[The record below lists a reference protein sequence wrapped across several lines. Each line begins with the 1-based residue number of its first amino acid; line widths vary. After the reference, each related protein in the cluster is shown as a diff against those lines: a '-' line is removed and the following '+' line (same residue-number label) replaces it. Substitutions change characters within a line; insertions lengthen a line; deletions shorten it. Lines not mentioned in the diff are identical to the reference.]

1 MKSKMYIIGQI
12 PNEIDSNCE
21 AKFYKT
27 QMRLLQMG
35 YDVINPIER
44 LTNKN
49 ILPQDAKRKNIQDLM
64 FADAAYIMPCTSIGQ
79 GIKNLEIKVALD
91 FNLTIILGTIILND
105 EIKPKPESITRR
117 RRRRNKIN

>member
-1 MKSKMYIIGQI
+1 MRKKVYIIGEI
-12 PNEIDSNCE
+12 PNSINSDCE

-49 ILPQDAKRKNIQDLM
+49 ILLHDAKRKNIHDLIVSNV
-64 FADAAYIMPCTSIGQ
+64 AYIMPCTNIGE
-79 GIKNLEIKVALD
+79 GVKNLEIKLALD
-91 FNLTIILGTIILND
+91 FNLTIVLGTIDLNF
-105 EIKPKPESITRR
+105 ETKPKTISTRNR
-117 RRRRNKIN
+117 RKKEIN